1 MQSGGEGDV
10 RYSTPQNKEPEG
22 GREGTRPLIYLF
34 APLLFQALEKKAKKE
49 CKRERKVIMSQR
61 PGTKRRIG
69 WRI

>member
-1 MQSGGEGDV
+1 M

-22 GREGTRPLIYLF
+22 GRGTRPLIYLF

-49 CKRERKVIMSQR
+49 CKRERKVITSQLA
-61 PGTKRRIG
+61 GTKRRIS